1 MTPKIR
7 HSTRHRISVVLV
19 FLLAT
24 LGATSLQFVALSVLP
39 EGSPLL
45 LALPLAGGALF
56 TAFMLLLIRKQC
68 ARCPLPERNDHLEHA
83 RNDRHE
89 EILRLRRQAAEA
101 ERQTLALQRQI
112 AECTPGDYSER
123 RIESRFQAAFH
134 ATPDPILFINAAT
147 GLVVEVNESFL
158 RLLRMSWREVLGAP
172 VQTILHWRT
181 PEDAKRFR
189 NVHATGTASN
199 LRAGISAGNGTHREF
214 LISVRRMDL
223 EGVRCDIIIARDIT
237 DMELLRSELADKTEL
252 LESILRHIPYYIY
265 WKNPRHRYAG
275 ANDLFRRALLGDRTL
290 PLEGLTDDEIPI
302 SPFAG
307 DVAGTPPNAMAGA
320 MAGAMDGTQS
330 RAEDARVLETGQPV
344 IHEERAMWL
353 GGRLADVLVSKVPL
367 RDKAGSISGLLG
379 IMADISDLRRSERQF
394 AMLLNGIPDPA
405 WIKDA
410 EGRYIVANRAL
421 SELTGVPAADI
432 PGRTDADI
440 LPPDMARR
448 CMANE
453 RAVVQQ
459 GVPLRNDEPC
469 EIAGRTAWYE
479 VIRQPLT
486 ETDADGTVRVTGTM
500 GIARDI
506 SQRRKAED
514 EIRTLSRALEQ
525 SSAAV
530 AITSREGDIEYV
542 NPRYTEITGYLP
554 AEATGRPPHFLR
566 SLPDMEPQEI
576 WQRIHCGD
584 QWRGEVRTTR
594 KGGEQCWIFASVS
607 PLMDDAGTILQALVV
622 LDDITG
628 KKEQEEYIRFMAMH
642 DGLTS
647 LPNRR
652 LFMSQL
658 RHAVAVHQRD
668 ATPFALLF
676 IDLNDFKKIND
687 THGHDAGD
695 TVLRTVARRLVDSLR
710 EVDTAA
716 RLGGDEFVVLLH
728 GVSGR
733 EEVRTAS
740 HRIAEAICR
749 PVRIGAEP
757 CVVTPAIGVAMCPQH
772 GTDPDELLSLADKA
786 MYLCKNERNCPY
798 VECGIQP
805 EG

>member
-1 MTPKIR
+1 MTPKNR
-7 HSTRHRISVVLV
+7 PATRHRISAVLV

-68 ARCPLPERNDHLEHA
+68 SRCPLPERNEHLEHA

-101 ERQTLALQRQI
+101 ERQALALQRQI

-123 RIESRFQAAFH
+123 RTESRFQAAFH
-134 ATPDPILFINAAT
+134 ATPDPILFTNAAT

-158 RLLRMSWREVLGAP
+158 SLLRMSWREVLGAP
-172 VQTILHWRT
+172 VDTILHWRT
-181 PEDAKRFR
+181 PEDAERFR
-189 NVHATGTASN
+189 SVHTAGTVSN
-199 LRAGISAGNGTHREF
+199 LRAGIAGSRGAHREF
-214 LISVRRMDL
+214 LISVRRMDM

-237 DMELLRSELADKTEL
+237 DMELLRGELADKTEL
-252 LESILRHIPYYIY
+252 LESILLHIPYYIY
-265 WKNPRHRYAG
+265 WKDPHHRYAG
-275 ANDLFRRALLGDRTL
+275 ANELFRRTLLGDRTV
-290 PLEGLTDDEIPI
+290 PLEGLTDADIPD

-307 DVAGTPPNAMAGA
+307 YATGTPSGA
-320 MAGAMDGTQS
+320 TGRTQPG
-330 RAEDARVLETGQPV
+330 AEDSRVLETGQPV

-367 RDKAGSISGLLG
+367 RDKTGSISGLLG

-405 WIKDA
+405 WIKNA

-421 SELTGVPAADI
+421 ADLVGVPAADI
-432 PGRTDADI
+432 PGKTDADL

-479 VIRQPLT
+479 VIRQPLM
-486 ETDADGTVRVTGTM
+486 ETDAEGSVRVTGTM

-530 AITSREGDIEYV
+530 AITSREGNIEYV

-554 AEATGRPPHFLR
+554 AEVTGHAPHFLH
-566 SLPDMEPQEI
+566 SLQEPAPQDI
-576 WQRIHCGD
+576 WRRIQCGD

-594 KGGEQCWIFASVS
+594 KGGEECWVFASVS
-607 PLMDDAGTILQALVV
+607 PIMNDAGTILQALVV
-622 LDDITG
+622 LDDITR

-642 DGLTS
+642 DGLTA

-652 LFMSQL
+652 LFISQL
-658 RHAVAVHQRD
+658 RHAVAVYQRN
-668 ATPFALLF
+668 ATPFAVLF

-687 THGHDAGD
+687 TLGHDAGD

-728 GVSGR
+728 GVSGQ

-740 HRIAEAICR
+740 RRISEAIRR
-749 PVRIGAEP
+749 PVRIGTEP
-757 CVVTPAIGVAMCPQH
+757 CVVTPAIGVALCPKH

-786 MYLCKNERNCPY
+786 MYLCKSERDCPY